1 MGKDKPCNQKKAE
14 VNILI
19 SYKINFEIKNV
30 TINKEE
36 QS

>member
-1 MGKDKPCNQKKAE
+1 MGKDKTYKQKKNE
-14 VNILI
+14 VAILI
-19 SYKINFEIKNV
+19 TYKINFETINV